1 MNTELRIAV
10 IGAGPAGVYS
20 SDIFLRQLKKLGEEL
35 GLGTEA
41 RIDLFE
47 KLPVPFGLVR
57 YGVAPDHPSIK
68 FIASALEKTLDNPNI
83 HLYCDVE
90 FGKDVTLDDLL
101 ARYDAVLFATGAVK
115 DKPLNLPGADL
126 EGVYGAAKFVEWYD
140 GYPTGAREWPLTAEN
155 VAVIGGGNVAM
166 DVARELMRNADDLK
180 VKTDIPDNVY
190 EGIGQNKAKVL
201 HLFIRRGVAQAKF
214 SVQELREMEKLPGVQ
229 LIINEDDF
237 DLDDE
242 TIEVAGKDKLTRQ
255 MVEELFAVREMA
267 EDMEDDGDVDFEG
280 NPADRKYYVHFNS
293 APTEILGEDGKVK
306 AIRVER
312 TETGADGKMHRT
324 GEFTD
329 YPVEAV
335 YHAIGYKPA
344 EAPGITYDEHGAHLA
359 NANGDGRITTE
370 ADGGKVRDRLY
381 AVWQPTATPNPSTDC
396 WPSAA
401 FARSTSPAGRRS
413 TLSSAPRVPRKAAST
428 RRSSSPTRCASLPTP
443 DGPPTPVR
451 HSSGIRPP
459 SRAPCGRGRARGR
472 TGRANMGHCAWR
484 ISSNHSACD
493 FSVCIMDA
501 KVRVHGHFNGLK
513 TTLLFALMWA
523 IIMLIWWATGGSR
536 QTLSIYIVIGLI
548 TTFGTYWFS
557 DKLAIASMG
566 AREVSEQEAPEI
578 YQIVRELS
586 AKAGKPMPRIYIA
599 PTMSPNA
606 FATGRNERH
615 AAVCCTQGILQIL
628 NARELRGVLG
638 HELMHVYNHD
648 ILTSAIASAMAT
660 VISYLGYSLMYFGGG
675 SRDDRDSSGGLGL
688 IGALLSVILAPIA
701 ASLIQMAISRTRE
714 YDADEDGSLLTGD
727 PEALASALN
736 KISYGAQTT
745 PMRKTAGTQSVSAMM
760 VANPFSAVGFS
771 RLFSTHPPT
780 DERIARLM
788 QMANE
793 MNGTPIAPPTYSTR
807 VGR

>member
-1 MNTELRIAV
+1 MTREFTDSEIRYLRSLRAVDTVTPTRIIYSSEFKKRFLREYLNGKSPSAIFRDAGLPNVIVGRKRIERCTARWAKDEREEHDTSLGAPDPDSENVDMLLDETRKLVDDLSAALLRVERIIDMLKREHDQEANRPGARCACIPTNDPYRNGRLCARLERVTESVNTELRIAV

-115 DKPLNLPGADL
+115 DKPLNLPGANL

-180 VKTDIPDNVY
+180 AKTDIPDNVY

-255 MVEELFAVREMA
+255 MVEELFAIREMA
-267 EDMEDDGDVDFEG
+267 EDMQDDGDVDFEG
-280 NPADRKYYVHFNS
+280 NPADRRYYVHFNS

-312 TETGADGKMHRT
+312 TETGADGRMRRT

-329 YPVEAV
+329 YPVGAV
-335 YHAIGYKPA
+335 YHAIGYRPA
-344 EAPGITYDEHGAHLA
+344 EAPGIAYDAKGAHLA
-359 NANGDGRITTE
+359 NANGDGRITAD
-370 ADGGKVRDRLY
+370 ADGGDVRERLY
-381 AVWQPTATPNPSTDC
+381 ATGWAKRGPVGLIGSTKSDALAIVTNMLEDLAK
-396 WPSAA
+396 AA
-401 FARSTSPAGRRS
+401 EGGRVAADRDPESIDRLLAGR
-413 TLSSAPRVPRKAAST
+413 
-428 RRSSSPTRCASLPTP
+428 
-443 DGPPTPVR
+443 
-451 HSSGIRPP
+451 GIRPIDFAGWKKVDAFE
-459 SRAPCGRGRARGR
+459 RAEGAKEGRE
-472 TGRANMGHCAWR
+472 HK
-484 ISSNHSACD
+484 
-493 FSVCIMDA
+493 
-501 KVRVHGHFNGLK
+501 KV
-513 TTLLFALMWA
+513 
-523 IIMLIWWATGGSR
+523 I
-536 QTLSIYIVIGLI
+536 
-548 TTFGTYWFS
+548 
-557 DKLAIASMG
+557 DP
-566 AREVSEQEAPEI
+566 EQM
-578 YQIVRELS
+578 REL
-586 AKAGKPMPRIYIA
+586 A
-599 PTMSPNA
+599 
-606 FATGRNERH
+606 H
-615 AAVCCTQGILQIL
+615 A
-628 NARELRGVLG
+628 
-638 HELMHVYNHD
+638 
-648 ILTSAIASAMAT
+648 
-660 VISYLGYSLMYFGGG
+660 
-675 SRDDRDSSGGLGL
+675 
-688 IGALLSVILAPIA
+688 
-701 ASLIQMAISRTRE
+701 
-714 YDADEDGSLLTGD
+714 
-727 PEALASALN
+727 
-736 KISYGAQTT
+736 
-745 PMRKTAGTQSVSAMM
+745 
-760 VANPFSAVGFS
+760 
-771 RLFSTHPPT
+771 
-780 DERIARLM
+780 
-788 QMANE
+788 
-793 MNGTPIAPPTYSTR
+793 
-807 VGR
+807 

>member
-1 MNTELRIAV
+1 MTREFTDSEIRYLRSLRAVDTVTPTRIIYSSEFKKRFLREYLNGKSPSAIFRDAGLPNVIVGRKRIERCTARWAKDEREEHDTSLGAPDPDSENVDMLLDETRKLVDDLSAALLRVERIIDMLKREHDQKANRPGARCARTPTNDPYRSGRLCARLERVTESVNTELRIAV

-166 DVARELMRNADDLK
+166 DVARELMRDADDLK
-180 VKTDIPDNVY
+180 AKTDIPDNVY

-255 MVEELFAVREMA
+255 MVEELFAIREMA
-267 EDMEDDGDVDFEG
+267 EDMQDDGDVDFEG
-280 NPADRKYYVHFNS
+280 NPADRRYYVHFNS

-312 TETGADGKMHRT
+312 TETGADGRMRRT

-329 YPVEAV
+329 YPVGAV
-335 YHAIGYKPA
+335 YHAIGYRPA
-344 EAPGITYDEHGAHLA
+344 EAPGIAYDAKGAHLA
-359 NANGDGRITTE
+359 NANGDGRITAD
-370 ADGGKVRDRLY
+370 ADGGDVRERLY
-381 AVWQPTATPNPSTDC
+381 ATGWAKRGPVGLIGSTKSD
-396 WPSAA
+396 ALA
-401 FARSTSPAGRRS
+401 IVTNMLEDLA
-413 TLSSAPRVPRKAAST
+413 KAAEGGRVAADRDPESID
-428 RRSSSPTRCASLPTP
+428 RLLAER
-443 DGPPTPVR
+443 
-451 HSSGIRPP
+451 GIRPIDFAGWKKVDAFE
-459 SRAPCGRGRARGR
+459 RAEGAKEGRE
-472 TGRANMGHCAWR
+472 HK
-484 ISSNHSACD
+484 
-493 FSVCIMDA
+493 
-501 KVRVHGHFNGLK
+501 KV
-513 TTLLFALMWA
+513 
-523 IIMLIWWATGGSR
+523 I
-536 QTLSIYIVIGLI
+536 
-548 TTFGTYWFS
+548 
-557 DKLAIASMG
+557 DP
-566 AREVSEQEAPEI
+566 EQM
-578 YQIVRELS
+578 REL
-586 AKAGKPMPRIYIA
+586 A
-599 PTMSPNA
+599 
-606 FATGRNERH
+606 H
-615 AAVCCTQGILQIL
+615 A
-628 NARELRGVLG
+628 
-638 HELMHVYNHD
+638 
-648 ILTSAIASAMAT
+648 
-660 VISYLGYSLMYFGGG
+660 
-675 SRDDRDSSGGLGL
+675 
-688 IGALLSVILAPIA
+688 
-701 ASLIQMAISRTRE
+701 
-714 YDADEDGSLLTGD
+714 
-727 PEALASALN
+727 
-736 KISYGAQTT
+736 
-745 PMRKTAGTQSVSAMM
+745 
-760 VANPFSAVGFS
+760 
-771 RLFSTHPPT
+771 
-780 DERIARLM
+780 
-788 QMANE
+788 
-793 MNGTPIAPPTYSTR
+793 
-807 VGR
+807 

>member
-1 MNTELRIAV
+1 MMTREFTDSEIRYLRSLRAVDTVTPTRIIYSSEFKKRFLREYLNGKSPSAIFRDAGLPNVIVGRKRIERCTARWAKDEREEHDTSLGAPDPDSENVDMLLDETRKLVDDLSAALLRVERIIDMLKREHDQKANRPGARCARTPTNDPYRSGRLCARLERVTESVNTELRIAV

-180 VKTDIPDNVY
+180 AKTDIPDNVY

-237 DLDDE
+237 ELDDE

-255 MVEELFAVREMA
+255 MVEELFAIREMA

-312 TETGADGKMHRT
+312 TETGADGRMRRT

-329 YPVEAV
+329 YPVGAV
-335 YHAIGYKPA
+335 YHAIGYRPA
-344 EAPGITYDEHGAHLA
+344 EAPGIAYDAKGAHLA
-359 NANGDGRITTE
+359 NANGDGRITAD
-370 ADGGKVRDRLY
+370 ADGGDVRERLY
-381 AVWQPTATPNPSTDC
+381 ATGWAKRGPVGLIGSTKSD
-396 WPSAA
+396 ALA
-401 FARSTSPAGRRS
+401 IVTNMLEDLA
-413 TLSSAPRVPRKAAST
+413 KAAEGGRVAADRDPESID
-428 RRSSSPTRCASLPTP
+428 RLLAER
-443 DGPPTPVR
+443 
-451 HSSGIRPP
+451 GIRPIDFAGWKKVDAFE
-459 SRAPCGRGRARGR
+459 RAEGAKEGRE
-472 TGRANMGHCAWR
+472 HK
-484 ISSNHSACD
+484 
-493 FSVCIMDA
+493 
-501 KVRVHGHFNGLK
+501 KV
-513 TTLLFALMWA
+513 
-523 IIMLIWWATGGSR
+523 I
-536 QTLSIYIVIGLI
+536 
-548 TTFGTYWFS
+548 
-557 DKLAIASMG
+557 DP
-566 AREVSEQEAPEI
+566 EQM
-578 YQIVRELS
+578 REL
-586 AKAGKPMPRIYIA
+586 A
-599 PTMSPNA
+599 
-606 FATGRNERH
+606 H
-615 AAVCCTQGILQIL
+615 A
-628 NARELRGVLG
+628 
-638 HELMHVYNHD
+638 
-648 ILTSAIASAMAT
+648 
-660 VISYLGYSLMYFGGG
+660 
-675 SRDDRDSSGGLGL
+675 
-688 IGALLSVILAPIA
+688 
-701 ASLIQMAISRTRE
+701 
-714 YDADEDGSLLTGD
+714 
-727 PEALASALN
+727 
-736 KISYGAQTT
+736 
-745 PMRKTAGTQSVSAMM
+745 
-760 VANPFSAVGFS
+760 
-771 RLFSTHPPT
+771 
-780 DERIARLM
+780 
-788 QMANE
+788 
-793 MNGTPIAPPTYSTR
+793 
-807 VGR
+807 

>member
-1 MNTELRIAV
+1 MTREFTDSEIRYLRSLRAVDTVTPTRIIYSSEFKKRFLREYLNGKSPAAIFRDAGLPNVIVGRKRIERCTARWAKDEREEHDTSLGAPDPDSENVDMLLDETRKLVDDLSAALLRVERIIDMLKREHDQEANRPGARCARTPTNDPYRSGRLCARLERVTESVNTELRIAV

-20 SDIFLRQLKKLGEEL
+20 SDIFLRQLKKLGEGL

-90 FGKDVTLDDLL
+90 FGKDVTLDELL

-180 VKTDIPDNVY
+180 AKTDIPDNVY

-255 MVEELFAVREMA
+255 MVEELFAIREMA

-280 NPADRKYYVHFNS
+280 NPADRRYYVHFNS

-312 TETGADGKMHRT
+312 TETGADGRMRRT

-329 YPVEAV
+329 YPVGAV
-335 YHAIGYKPA
+335 YHAIGYRPA
-344 EAPGITYDEHGAHLA
+344 EAPGIAYDAKGAHLA
-359 NANGDGRITTE
+359 NANGDGRITAD
-370 ADGGKVRDRLY
+370 ADGGDVRERLY
-381 AVWQPTATPNPSTDC
+381 ATGWAKRGPVGLIGSTKSD
-396 WPSAA
+396 ALA
-401 FARSTSPAGRRS
+401 IVTNMLEDLA
-413 TLSSAPRVPRKAAST
+413 KAAEGGRVAADRDPESID
-428 RRSSSPTRCASLPTP
+428 RLLAER
-443 DGPPTPVR
+443 
-451 HSSGIRPP
+451 GIRPIDFAGWKKVDAFE
-459 SRAPCGRGRARGR
+459 RAEGAKEGRE
-472 TGRANMGHCAWR
+472 HK
-484 ISSNHSACD
+484 
-493 FSVCIMDA
+493 
-501 KVRVHGHFNGLK
+501 KV
-513 TTLLFALMWA
+513 
-523 IIMLIWWATGGSR
+523 I
-536 QTLSIYIVIGLI
+536 
-548 TTFGTYWFS
+548 
-557 DKLAIASMG
+557 DP
-566 AREVSEQEAPEI
+566 EQM
-578 YQIVRELS
+578 REL
-586 AKAGKPMPRIYIA
+586 A
-599 PTMSPNA
+599 
-606 FATGRNERH
+606 H
-615 AAVCCTQGILQIL
+615 A
-628 NARELRGVLG
+628 
-638 HELMHVYNHD
+638 
-648 ILTSAIASAMAT
+648 
-660 VISYLGYSLMYFGGG
+660 
-675 SRDDRDSSGGLGL
+675 
-688 IGALLSVILAPIA
+688 
-701 ASLIQMAISRTRE
+701 
-714 YDADEDGSLLTGD
+714 
-727 PEALASALN
+727 
-736 KISYGAQTT
+736 
-745 PMRKTAGTQSVSAMM
+745 
-760 VANPFSAVGFS
+760 
-771 RLFSTHPPT
+771 
-780 DERIARLM
+780 
-788 QMANE
+788 
-793 MNGTPIAPPTYSTR
+793 
-807 VGR
+807 

>member
-1 MNTELRIAV
+1 MMTREFTDSEIRYLRSLRAVDTVTPTRIIYSSEFKKRFLREYLNGKSPSAIFRDAGLPNVIVGRKRIERCTARWAKDEREEHDTSLGAPDPDSENVDMLLDETRKLVDDLSAALLRVERIIDMLKREHDQEANRPGARCARTPTNDPYRSGRLCARLERVTESVNTELRIAV

-90 FGKDVTLDDLL
+90 FGKDVTLDELL

-180 VKTDIPDNVY
+180 AKTDIPDNVY

-255 MVEELFAVREMA
+255 MVEELFAIREMA

-280 NPADRKYYVHFNS
+280 NPADRRYYVHFNS

-312 TETGADGKMHRT
+312 TETGADGRMRRT

-329 YPVEAV
+329 YPVGAV
-335 YHAIGYKPA
+335 YHAIGYRPA
-344 EAPGITYDEHGAHLA
+344 EAPGIAYDAKGAHLA
-359 NANGDGRITTE
+359 NANGDGRITAD
-370 ADGGKVRDRLY
+370 ADGGDVRERLY
-381 AVWQPTATPNPSTDC
+381 ATGWAKRGPVGLIGSTKSD
-396 WPSAA
+396 ALA
-401 FARSTSPAGRRS
+401 IVTNMLEDLA
-413 TLSSAPRVPRKAAST
+413 KAAEGGRVAADRDPESID
-428 RRSSSPTRCASLPTP
+428 RLLAER
-443 DGPPTPVR
+443 
-451 HSSGIRPP
+451 GIRPIDFAGWKKVDAFE
-459 SRAPCGRGRARGR
+459 RAEGAKEGRE
-472 TGRANMGHCAWR
+472 HK
-484 ISSNHSACD
+484 
-493 FSVCIMDA
+493 
-501 KVRVHGHFNGLK
+501 KV
-513 TTLLFALMWA
+513 
-523 IIMLIWWATGGSR
+523 I
-536 QTLSIYIVIGLI
+536 
-548 TTFGTYWFS
+548 
-557 DKLAIASMG
+557 DP
-566 AREVSEQEAPEI
+566 EQM
-578 YQIVRELS
+578 REL
-586 AKAGKPMPRIYIA
+586 A
-599 PTMSPNA
+599 
-606 FATGRNERH
+606 H
-615 AAVCCTQGILQIL
+615 A
-628 NARELRGVLG
+628 
-638 HELMHVYNHD
+638 
-648 ILTSAIASAMAT
+648 
-660 VISYLGYSLMYFGGG
+660 
-675 SRDDRDSSGGLGL
+675 
-688 IGALLSVILAPIA
+688 
-701 ASLIQMAISRTRE
+701 
-714 YDADEDGSLLTGD
+714 
-727 PEALASALN
+727 
-736 KISYGAQTT
+736 
-745 PMRKTAGTQSVSAMM
+745 
-760 VANPFSAVGFS
+760 
-771 RLFSTHPPT
+771 
-780 DERIARLM
+780 
-788 QMANE
+788 
-793 MNGTPIAPPTYSTR
+793 
-807 VGR
+807 

>member
-1 MNTELRIAV
+1 MMTREFTDSEIRYLRSLRAVDTVTPTRIIYSSEFKKRFLREYLNGKSPSAIFRDAGLPNVIVGRKRIERCTARWAKDEREEHDTSLGAPDPDSENVDMLLDETRKLVDDLSAALLRVERIIDMLKREHDQEANRPGARCARTPTNDPYRSGRLCARLERVTESVNTELRIAV

-90 FGKDVTLDDLL
+90 FGKDVTLDELL

-180 VKTDIPDNVY
+180 AKTDIPDNVY

-255 MVEELFAVREMA
+255 MVEELFAIREMA
-267 EDMEDDGDVDFEG
+267 EDMQDDGDVDFEG
-280 NPADRKYYVHFNS
+280 NPADRRYYVHFNS

-312 TETGADGKMHRT
+312 TETGADGRMRRT

-329 YPVEAV
+329 YPVGAV
-335 YHAIGYKPA
+335 YHAIGYRPA
-344 EAPGITYDEHGAHLA
+344 EAPGIAYDAKGAHLA
-359 NANGDGRITTE
+359 NANGDGRITAD
-370 ADGGKVRDRLY
+370 ADGGDVRERLY
-381 AVWQPTATPNPSTDC
+381 ATGWAKRGPVGLIGSTKSD
-396 WPSAA
+396 ALA
-401 FARSTSPAGRRS
+401 IVTNMLEDLA
-413 TLSSAPRVPRKAAST
+413 KAAEGGRVAADRDPESID
-428 RRSSSPTRCASLPTP
+428 RLLAER
-443 DGPPTPVR
+443 
-451 HSSGIRPP
+451 GIRPIDFAGWKKVDAFE
-459 SRAPCGRGRARGR
+459 RAEGAKEGRE
-472 TGRANMGHCAWR
+472 HK
-484 ISSNHSACD
+484 
-493 FSVCIMDA
+493 
-501 KVRVHGHFNGLK
+501 KV
-513 TTLLFALMWA
+513 
-523 IIMLIWWATGGSR
+523 I
-536 QTLSIYIVIGLI
+536 
-548 TTFGTYWFS
+548 
-557 DKLAIASMG
+557 DP
-566 AREVSEQEAPEI
+566 EQM
-578 YQIVRELS
+578 REL
-586 AKAGKPMPRIYIA
+586 A
-599 PTMSPNA
+599 
-606 FATGRNERH
+606 H
-615 AAVCCTQGILQIL
+615 A
-628 NARELRGVLG
+628 
-638 HELMHVYNHD
+638 
-648 ILTSAIASAMAT
+648 
-660 VISYLGYSLMYFGGG
+660 
-675 SRDDRDSSGGLGL
+675 
-688 IGALLSVILAPIA
+688 
-701 ASLIQMAISRTRE
+701 
-714 YDADEDGSLLTGD
+714 
-727 PEALASALN
+727 
-736 KISYGAQTT
+736 
-745 PMRKTAGTQSVSAMM
+745 
-760 VANPFSAVGFS
+760 
-771 RLFSTHPPT
+771 
-780 DERIARLM
+780 
-788 QMANE
+788 
-793 MNGTPIAPPTYSTR
+793 
-807 VGR
+807 

>member
-255 MVEELFAVREMA
+255 MVEELFAIREMA

-280 NPADRKYYVHFNS
+280 NPADESTTCTSTPPPPRFSARTARSRPSAWS
-293 APTEILGEDGKVK
+293 APK
-306 AIRVER
+306 
-312 TETGADGKMHRT
+312 
-324 GEFTD
+324 
-329 YPVEAV
+329 PVPTARCTAPASSPTTRLRPSTTPSV
-335 YHAIGYKPA
+335 TSPPKPPA
-344 EAPGITYDEHGAHLA
+344 LPTTSTAPTWP
-359 NANGDGRITTE
+359 T
-370 ADGGKVRDRLY
+370 
-381 AVWQPTATPNPSTDC
+381 PTATAASPPRPTAAKC
-396 WPSAA
+396 ATACTPPVGPSAA
-401 FARSTSPAGRRS
+401 R
-413 TLSSAPRVPRKAAST
+413 
-428 RRSSSPTRCASLPTP
+428 
-443 DGPPTPVR
+443 
-451 HSSGIRPP
+451 
-459 SRAPCGRGRARGR
+459 
-472 TGRANMGHCAWR
+472 
-484 ISSNHSACD
+484 
-493 FSVCIMDA
+493 
-501 KVRVHGHFNGLK
+501 
-513 TTLLFALMWA
+513 WA
-523 IIMLIWWATGGSR
+523 
-536 QTLSIYIVIGLI
+536 
-548 TTFGTYWFS
+548 
-557 DKLAIASMG
+557 
-566 AREVSEQEAPEI
+566 
-578 YQIVRELS
+578 
-586 AKAGKPMPRIYIA
+586 
-599 PTMSPNA
+599 
-606 FATGRNERH
+606 
-615 AAVCCTQGILQIL
+615 
-628 NARELRGVLG
+628 
-638 HELMHVYNHD
+638 
-648 ILTSAIASAMAT
+648 
-660 VISYLGYSLMYFGGG
+660 
-675 SRDDRDSSGGLGL
+675 
-688 IGALLSVILAPIA
+688 
-701 ASLIQMAISRTRE
+701 
-714 YDADEDGSLLTGD
+714 
-727 PEALASALN
+727 
-736 KISYGAQTT
+736 
-745 PMRKTAGTQSVSAMM
+745 
-760 VANPFSAVGFS
+760 
-771 RLFSTHPPT
+771 
-780 DERIARLM
+780 
-788 QMANE
+788 
-793 MNGTPIAPPTYSTR
+793 
-807 VGR
+807 

>member
-1 MNTELRIAV
+1 MTESENTELRIAV

-35 GLGTEA
+35 GLGTKA

-68 FIASALEKTLDNPNI
+68 FIASALEKTLDNPDI

-126 EGVYGAAKFVEWYD
+126 DGVYGAAKFVEWYD

-180 VKTDIPDNVY
+180 AKTDIPDNVY
-190 EGIGQNKAKVL
+190 EGIDNNKAKTL

-255 MVEELFAVREMA
+255 MV
-267 EDMEDDGDVDFEG
+267 
-280 NPADRKYYVHFNS
+280 
-293 APTEILGEDGKVK
+293 K

-312 TETGADGKMHRT
+312 TETGADGKMSRT

-370 ADGGKVRDRLY
+370 ADGGEVRDRLY
-381 AVWQPTATPNPSTDC
+381 ATGWAK
-396 WPSAA
+396 
-401 FARSTSPAGRRS
+401 R
-413 TLSSAPRVPRKAAST
+413 
-428 RRSSSPTRCASLPTP
+428 
-443 DGPPTPVR
+443 GPV
-451 HSSGIRPP
+451 
-459 SRAPCGRGRARGR
+459 
-472 TGRANMGHCAWR
+472 
-484 ISSNHSACD
+484 
-493 FSVCIMDA
+493 
-501 KVRVHGHFNGLK
+501 
-513 TTLLFALMWA
+513 
-523 IIMLIWWATGGSR
+523 
-536 QTLSIYIVIGLI
+536 
-548 TTFGTYWFS
+548 
-557 DKLAIASMG
+557 
-566 AREVSEQEAPEI
+566 
-578 YQIVRELS
+578 
-586 AKAGKPMPRIYIA
+586 
-599 PTMSPNA
+599 
-606 FATGRNERH
+606 
-615 AAVCCTQGILQIL
+615 
-628 NARELRGVLG
+628 
-638 HELMHVYNHD
+638 
-648 ILTSAIASAMAT
+648 
-660 VISYLGYSLMYFGGG
+660 
-675 SRDDRDSSGGLGL
+675 GL
-688 IGALLSVILAPIA
+688 IGSTKSDALAIVTNMLEDLAKA
-701 ASLIQMAISRTRE
+701 AEGGRVA
-714 YDADEDGSLLTGD
+714 EDRD
-727 PEALASALN
+727 PESIDRLLESRGVKPIDFAGWKKVDTFERAEGAKEGREHKKIIEPDQMRELALA
-736 KISYGAQTT
+736 
-745 PMRKTAGTQSVSAMM
+745 
-760 VANPFSAVGFS
+760 
-771 RLFSTHPPT
+771 
-780 DERIARLM
+780 
-788 QMANE
+788 
-793 MNGTPIAPPTYSTR
+793 
-807 VGR
+807 

>member
-1 MNTELRIAV
+1 MMTREFTDSEIRYLRSLRAVDTVTPTRIIYSSEFKKRFLREYLNGKSPSAIFRDAGLPNVIVGRKRIERCTARWAKDEREEHDTSLCAPDPDSENVDMLLDETRKLVDDLSAALLRVERIIDMLKREHDQKANRPGARCACIPTNDPYRSGRLCARLERVTESVNTELRIAV

-180 VKTDIPDNVY
+180 AKTDIPDNVY

-255 MVEELFAVREMA
+255 MVEELFAIREMA
-267 EDMEDDGDVDFEG
+267 EDMQDDGDVDFEG
-280 NPADRKYYVHFNS
+280 NPADRRYYVHFNS

-312 TETGADGKMHRT
+312 TETGADGRMRRT

-329 YPVEAV
+329 YPVGAV
-335 YHAIGYKPA
+335 YHAIGYRPA
-344 EAPGITYDEHGAHLA
+344 EAPGIAYDAKGAHLA
-359 NANGDGRITTE
+359 NANGDGRITAD
-370 ADGGKVRDRLY
+370 ADGGDVRERLY
-381 AVWQPTATPNPSTDC
+381 ATGWAKRGPVGLIGSTKSD
-396 WPSAA
+396 ALA
-401 FARSTSPAGRRS
+401 IVTNMLEDLA
-413 TLSSAPRVPRKAAST
+413 KAAEGGRVAADRDPESID
-428 RRSSSPTRCASLPTP
+428 RLLAER
-443 DGPPTPVR
+443 
-451 HSSGIRPP
+451 GIRPIDFAGWKKVDAFE
-459 SRAPCGRGRARGR
+459 RAEGAKEGRE
-472 TGRANMGHCAWR
+472 HK
-484 ISSNHSACD
+484 
-493 FSVCIMDA
+493 
-501 KVRVHGHFNGLK
+501 KV
-513 TTLLFALMWA
+513 
-523 IIMLIWWATGGSR
+523 I
-536 QTLSIYIVIGLI
+536 
-548 TTFGTYWFS
+548 
-557 DKLAIASMG
+557 DP
-566 AREVSEQEAPEI
+566 EQM
-578 YQIVRELS
+578 REL
-586 AKAGKPMPRIYIA
+586 A
-599 PTMSPNA
+599 
-606 FATGRNERH
+606 H
-615 AAVCCTQGILQIL
+615 A
-628 NARELRGVLG
+628 
-638 HELMHVYNHD
+638 
-648 ILTSAIASAMAT
+648 
-660 VISYLGYSLMYFGGG
+660 
-675 SRDDRDSSGGLGL
+675 
-688 IGALLSVILAPIA
+688 
-701 ASLIQMAISRTRE
+701 
-714 YDADEDGSLLTGD
+714 
-727 PEALASALN
+727 
-736 KISYGAQTT
+736 
-745 PMRKTAGTQSVSAMM
+745 
-760 VANPFSAVGFS
+760 
-771 RLFSTHPPT
+771 
-780 DERIARLM
+780 
-788 QMANE
+788 
-793 MNGTPIAPPTYSTR
+793 
-807 VGR
+807 

>member
-1 MNTELRIAV
+1 MTREFTDSEIRYLRSLRAVDTVTPTRIIYSSEFKKRFLREYLNGKSPAAIFRDAGLPNVIVGRKRIERCTARWAKDEREEHDTSLGAPDPDSEHVDMLLDETRKLVDDLSAALLRVERIIDMLKREHDQEANRPGARCARTPTNDPYRSGRLCARLERVTESVNTELRIAV

-20 SDIFLRQLKKLGEEL
+20 SDIFLRQLKKLGEGL

-90 FGKDVTLDDLL
+90 FGKDVTLDELL

-180 VKTDIPDNVY
+180 AKTDIPDNVY

-255 MVEELFAVREMA
+255 MVEELFAIREMA

-312 TETGADGKMHRT
+312 TETGADGRMRRT

-335 YHAIGYKPA
+335 YHAIGYRPA
-344 EAPGITYDEHGAHLA
+344 EAPGIAYDAKGAHLA
-359 NANGDGRITTE
+359 NANGDGRITAD
-370 ADGGKVRDRLY
+370 ADGGDVRERLY
-381 AVWQPTATPNPSTDC
+381 ATGWAK
-396 WPSAA
+396 
-401 FARSTSPAGRRS
+401 R
-413 TLSSAPRVPRKAAST
+413 
-428 RRSSSPTRCASLPTP
+428 
-443 DGPPTPVR
+443 GPV
-451 HSSGIRPP
+451 
-459 SRAPCGRGRARGR
+459 
-472 TGRANMGHCAWR
+472 
-484 ISSNHSACD
+484 
-493 FSVCIMDA
+493 
-501 KVRVHGHFNGLK
+501 
-513 TTLLFALMWA
+513 
-523 IIMLIWWATGGSR
+523 
-536 QTLSIYIVIGLI
+536 
-548 TTFGTYWFS
+548 
-557 DKLAIASMG
+557 
-566 AREVSEQEAPEI
+566 
-578 YQIVRELS
+578 
-586 AKAGKPMPRIYIA
+586 
-599 PTMSPNA
+599 
-606 FATGRNERH
+606 
-615 AAVCCTQGILQIL
+615 
-628 NARELRGVLG
+628 
-638 HELMHVYNHD
+638 
-648 ILTSAIASAMAT
+648 
-660 VISYLGYSLMYFGGG
+660 
-675 SRDDRDSSGGLGL
+675 GL
-688 IGALLSVILAPIA
+688 IGSTKSDAL
-701 ASLIQMAISRTRE
+701 AIVTNML
-714 YDADEDGSLLTGD
+714 ED
-727 PEALASALN
+727 LASAAEGGRVAQDRDPDSIDRLLAGRGVRPIDFAGW
-736 KISYGAQTT
+736 KKVDAFERAEGAKEGREHKKVIDPEQ
-745 PMRKTAGTQSVSAMM
+745 MRELAHA
-760 VANPFSAVGFS
+760 
-771 RLFSTHPPT
+771 
-780 DERIARLM
+780 
-788 QMANE
+788 
-793 MNGTPIAPPTYSTR
+793 
-807 VGR
+807 